1 MRVAYADPPYPGQAK
16 LYEGHADY
24 AGEVDH
30 GALIGG
36 LVSGFD
42 AFALHTSSNALR
54 DLLPLCPPSVR
65 VLAWIKPWASWK
77 PGISPAY
84 AWEPVL
90 IDGARP
96 RADANKV
103 RDFFECHPATEWDY
117 PGAKPRAVCSWVFAA
132 LGLVADDVLVDLFPG
147 SGAIA
152 KAWAEYRA
160 QAPLDLRVPAVTPGQ
175 LRLVDE

>member
-42 AFALHTSSNALR
+42 
-54 DLLPLCPPSVR
+54 PSVR